1 MFDSD
6 KKIRRR
12 KPIRVEYKILIFFVV
27 IFLVYVA
34 YDAIFGSV
42 EGGRSMGGGGS
53 SVGRE
58 VSPSGK
64 SKRSISEAVTSDRP
78 LVIDTEQIK
87 EDVDKL
93 DEDTPQKETPQ
104 KLSPKDIEDFR
115 LGDKEIESIEKAS
128 ESATPTIWIYVR
140 NNGARRD
147 DMAARYCREFHSNGI
162 KARAVMILDSDAKK
176 RGRFIELGEKKC
188 N

>member
-1 MFDSD
+1 MSNND
-6 KKIRRR
+6 KKIG
-12 KPIRVEYKILIFFVV
+12 KKIRVEYKILIFFVLM
-27 IFLVYVA
+27 FLAYVA
-34 YDAIFGSV
+34 YDTIFGSV
-42 EGGRSMGGGGS
+42 DRGKSIGG

-58 VSPSGK
+58 VSSQGE
-64 SKRSISEAVTSDRP
+64 SKRSISEAVKSDRP

-93 DEDTPQKETPQ
+93 EEDTSKNKTPT
-104 KLSPKDIEDFR
+104 KVSPKDIESFR

-128 ESATPTIWIYVR
+128 ESSTPTIWIYVR

-147 DMAARYCREFHSNGI
+147 DMAARYCREFHASGI
-162 KARAVMILDSDAKK
+162 KARSVMILDSDAKK

-188 N
+188 S